1 MSRPGSRSQNMP
13 PPGSLSGLRE
23 KKVMEFGSHPSLG
36 LHTPFLFP
44 ENTPGHSGL
53 SRTKRKHSL
62 FLWECL
68 VQLSSM
74 HPEESAPFQVG
85 EFPGVRHLL
94 LCMNAV

>member
-44 ENTPGHSGL
+44 ENTSDTYTGL
-53 SRTKRKHSL
+53 SKRK
-62 FLWECL
+62 
-68 VQLSSM
+68 QY
-74 HPEESAPFQVG
+74 SAGFPVCYQFVG
-85 EFPGVRHLL
+85 L
-94 LCMNAV
+94 